1 MRHVI
6 YTIFSVYNILKSLP
20 IMDSQVGDGHQ
31 SQTSEVDTPNFA
43 SDGYEHEP
51 RSITLIFCELMHV
64 FF

>member
-1 MRHVI
+1 
-6 YTIFSVYNILKSLP
+6 
-20 IMDSQVGDGHQ
+20 MDSQVGDGHQ

-64 FF
+64 FFWYPGIKFCFGWYLT